1 MKGSVLLFN
10 NQQGWG
16 FIRGSDNKDYFVHY
30 SNIETDRKRNL
41 SEEDIVSFEVG
52 IGTNG
57 KKQALHVQPILTYKM
72 VKKALKDEGYHIK
85 PIKDQYNINKY
96 IVVCRISCICWFALS
111 DVKAISEWRIY
122 KIDGSPDRVSS
133 YPIKILT

>member
-1 MKGSVLLFN
+1 MNGSVLLFD
-10 NQQGWG
+10 NQKGWG

-96 IVVCRISCICWFALS
+96 IVINSENVVQTDEHGMSFAELAAYAGFS
-111 DVKAISEWRIY
+111 VNEE
-122 KIDGSPDRVSS
+122 
-133 YPIKILT
+133 